1 VFDRLRNKLHAVKEG
16 VKDMKQRIDHP
27 PAGAKPQ
34 VVAPAPPSR
43 PSGPP
48 SPPAGERGA
57 PAGSLAAAA
66 RAAAGSPASAPEPE
80 HKKQRSAE
88 EIQALLEQTKAAVA
102 KQKAEGRLLH
112 ADTGST
118 DIAAY
123 VARAKANGR
132 DPATVKGGEG
142 LNTDDDGVEY
152 WGPVRNESSE
162 AKAAGKVL
170 TIDQW
175 ECISCGTCVEQ
186 TDKVFYLPGE
196 GGGEKANPI
205 SQDGP
210 MDLIQDAIDA
220 CPVTCIAWVP
230 PEEAEDRGLAT
241 GNEPDSPR
249 PAH

>member
-1 VFDRLRNKLHAVKEG
+1 MFDRLRNKLHAVKEG
-16 VKDMKQRIDHP
+16 VKDIKQRIDQP
-27 PAGAKPQ
+27 PAGARPS
-34 VVAPAPPSR
+34 APPAPPSR
-43 PSGPP
+43 PSMAP
-48 SPPAGERGA
+48 SAPAGSA

-66 RAAAGSPASAPEPE
+66 RAAAVPSAPPATEA
-80 HKKQRSAE
+80 KKQRSAE

-142 LNTDDDGVEY
+142 RNVDEDGTPY
-152 WGPVRNESSE
+152 WGPVRNDSSV
-162 AKAAGKVL
+162 AKAEGKVL

-186 TDKVFYLPGE
+186 TDKVFFLPSTTDA
-196 GGGEKANPI
+196 KANPI
-205 SQDGP
+205 AQDGP

-220 CPVTCIAWVP
+220 CPVTCIAWVAP
-230 PEEAEDRGLAT
+230 DEAEDRGLAT
-241 GNEPDSPR
+241 GDEPGSPR
-249 PAH
+249 PEG